1 MISIDTVYQK
11 VLALANKEQRGYI
24 TPQEYN
30 LFANHAQ
37 MEIFEQYFYDINQF
51 NRVPGNSTEYSDMLS
66 VLQEKLNIF
75 EVSVE
80 DISLT
85 GTITITGVQFNPI
98 PAPSQTSYSTNWANG
113 TNSGFYF
120 FAEKEEVDV
129 FLNDSTWTD
138 TFTLYPELAINQYR
152 NNQLIY
158 SGLVRM
164 WTGGNSSNPPSPSG
178 GPTKIHGRKMST
190 NGAGGWIGG
199 PEPSTWQVGDVIT
212 STLNHKVFTTTP
224 NLHKLGTLINSANGC
239 EIERVNN
246 NEYLQMK
253 SAPLTKPTLTRP
265 VYVNRSKVPGTIL
278 GLSIYPESIDK
289 IDISYTRKPNTVN
302 WSYVVINNKP
312 LYTPTGSV
320 HFELHASEEVEL
332 VYRILGLAGIAI
344 EKPQLTQVA
353 TGLQGA
359 AIQQEKQ

>member
-37 MEIFEQYFYDINQF
+37 MEIFEQYFYDLNQF

-66 VLQEKLNIF
+66 VLQEKLSVLEARVAGIDLTNTVSGVAVTGNQYQPVGTGNGPSIGQYFFFNIVAMNTFLGRSNYSGAVNTYF
-75 EVSVE
+75 ERTQK
-80 DISLT
+80 IKQYRLNT
-85 GTITITGVQFNPI
+85 TTGVYDLIFN
-98 PAPSQTSYSTNWANG
+98 G
-113 TNSGFYF
+113 KVLLNS
-120 FAEKEEVDV
+120 
-129 FLNDSTWTD
+129 DST
-138 TFTLYPELAINQYR
+138 
-152 NNQLIY
+152 
-158 SGLVRM
+158 SGY
-164 WTGGNSSNPPSPSG
+164 TSG
-178 GPTKIHGRKMST
+178 GAGIGIGRRE
-190 NGAGGWIGG
+190 NGFGLGQWL
-199 PEPSTWQVGDVIT
+199 VGDIIADEKSSIFNFRT
-212 STLNHKVFTTTP
+212 STLTP
-224 NLHKLGTLINSANGC
+224 NLYKLGTVTTTQGK
-239 EIERVNN
+239 EIEQVNN
-246 NEYLQMK
+246 NEWYLMNL
-253 SAPLTKPTLTRP
+253 SPLTTPTISRP
-265 VYVNRSKVPGTIL
+265 VYVNRANGIHLYPDTIN
-278 GLSIYPESIDK
+278 E
-289 IDISYTRKPNTVN
+289 IDISYIIKPNTVN

-320 HFELHASEEVEL
+320 HFELHASEETEL